1 MELVADGQELK
12 YVQGKNKD
20 LREVT
25 LRAKSAGDGQE
36 GPVLL
41 KFAQAYGFRNIQ
53 NIMRRIKQG
62 KCDYDYVE
70 LMACPSGCTNGGGQI
85 KVSQLDKDRVGNV
98 VENQELVKAVNE
110 ILHFEQDADA
120 QKSPSSLQQR
130 EEFHFQL
137 LKEMSQLEAC
147 LIPDQDDGEVDSN
160 SNQETKAWYQTRFK
174 AIPKDNVS
182 ALNLR
187 W

>member
-98 VENQELVKAVNE
+98 VENQELVKSTKSLYRFACAE
-110 ILHFEQDADA
+110 PTCPKTQDRYTANDKDGTGLCNSCFK
-120 QKSPSSLQQR
+120 KS
-130 EEFHFQL
+130 
-137 LKEMSQLEAC
+137 KIKM
-147 LIPDQDDGEVDSN
+147 DQYSHR
-160 SNQETKAWYQTRFK
+160 KYQCTTCE
-174 AIPKDNVS
+174 
-182 ALNLR
+182 
-187 W
+187 